1 MMSAIWQCSRWYLG
15 PDIND
20 LYFVMYMRIVTLI
33 DIMWNIFHPILKN
46 YAKRDTRARRVWK
59 CCVKML
65 CENVMWKFCVSGG
78 LVGVVGWVGDRLER
92 LVEWETGWTVWVN
105 GWLVGRVGWVGNWLE
120 MFPPSFLESSLSK
133 FPSKFPYQFVFVC
146 LLKCLF
152 VCFKTGFPLPVYF
165 LFLPSVF
172 KQPST

>member
-1 MMSAIWQCSRWYLG
+1 
-15 PDIND
+15 
-20 LYFVMYMRIVTLI
+20 
-33 DIMWNIFHPILKN
+33 
-46 YAKRDTRARRVWK
+46 
-59 CCVKML
+59 ML

-92 LVEWETGWTVWVN
+92 LGEWETGWTVWVN

-120 MFPPSFLESSLSK
+120 MFPPSFLESSFSK

-165 LFLPSVF
+165 YSCPQSSNNPQPNHIYVVNLVKLKVNMKQVLPRCTPAGALTPHYPRSD
-172 KQPST
+172 P